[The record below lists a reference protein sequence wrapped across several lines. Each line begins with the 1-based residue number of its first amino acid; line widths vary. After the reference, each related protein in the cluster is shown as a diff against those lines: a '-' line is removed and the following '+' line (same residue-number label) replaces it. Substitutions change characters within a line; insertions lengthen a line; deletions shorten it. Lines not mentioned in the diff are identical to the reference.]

1 MSNVRDELN
10 RSVLQ
15 ERVNLLK
22 DQGYRGF
29 TTVGGRSKPAE
40 IVQITA
46 ENEKGIQFTA
56 EGETP
61 DEAYENL
68 IERIDLMM
76 DD

>member
-1 MSNVRDELN
+1 MVHDRDEMN

-29 TTVGGRSKPAE
+29 KLVGGRSKSAD
-40 IVQITA
+40 VVLVTV
-46 ENEKGIQFTA
+46 ENGKGVQFTS

-68 IERIDLMM
+68 IERIDMLL